1 MKLNFFVIVGV
12 CLVFAGLFTTV
23 ILVLRGG
30 LGSSM
35 GVFGVT
41 MPSVLS
47 LVLGIAL
54 IKVGTRSKR
63 FSRRK

>member
-1 MKLNFFVIVGV
+1 LRLNLFVIVGA
-12 CLVFAGLFTTV
+12 CLVFAGLFTTAV
-23 ILVLRGG
+23 LVFRGG

-35 GVFGVT
+35 GVFGVM

-54 IKVGTRSKR
+54 IKVGTRPKR
-63 FSRRK
+63 FSRRR

>member
-1 MKLNFFVIVGV
+1 MKLNLFVIVGA

-23 ILVLRGG
+23 VLVFRGG

-47 LVLGIAL
+47 LVLGISL
-54 IKVGTRSKR
+54 IKVGTRPKR
-63 FSRRK
+63 FSRKR